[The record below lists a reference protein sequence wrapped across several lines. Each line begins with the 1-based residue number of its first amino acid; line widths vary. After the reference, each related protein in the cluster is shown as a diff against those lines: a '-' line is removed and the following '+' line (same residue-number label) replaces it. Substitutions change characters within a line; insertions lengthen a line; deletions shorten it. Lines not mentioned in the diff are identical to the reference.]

1 MLHLDRLVSAP
12 RAPINEPQKAKLEI
26 YFRETKSR
34 SKSDL
39 AAMPCMDFTTWDPKI
54 IGCNDL
60 EIISNL
66 IYLILKSQNIHMV
79 GFSPHIG
86 DTKGWKVVKYK

>member
-66 IYLILKSQNIHMV
+66 ISNLKIAKYPH
-79 GFSPHIG
+79 GRLFSTYWRYERLESSEI
-86 DTKGWKVVKYK
+86 